1 MDYRLLADLIAV
13 VHLGYVAFVVLGEAV
28 ILLGLVRKWHWVRNV
43 WFRTAHLAAISL
55 VALEAAMGMRCPLTD
70 WERNLR
76 AAVGETVSEAS
87 FLARLAND
95 ILFFAAPEWVFRT
108 AHLVFALLVIATFVL
123 APPRIRAAETAA
135 LGEFR
140 ARAGK
145 VDSTNP
151 ASKAT

>member
-1 MDYRLLADLIAV
+1 MGYRLLADLIAV
-13 VHLGYVAFVVLGEAV
+13 VHLAYVGFVVVGEAL

-76 AAVGETVSEAS
+76 AAAGETVSEAS
-87 FLARLAND
+87 FLARLANEL
-95 ILFFAAPEWVFRT
+95 LFFAAPEWAFRT

-123 APPRIRAAETAA
+123 APPRIRDAGATAPDESRAA
-135 LGEFR
+135 
-140 ARAGK
+140 AGK
-145 VDSTNP
+145 TDGVTP
-151 ASKAT
+151 ASRAT